1 LTAAKPAGKPAKPAR
16 KPAKKAHKPAKKAP
30 TGARHPRGREV
41 PNDGRPSPGARSSPA
56 RQDPLKDGA
65 DTTVAT
71 GPANHAVHLLQSE
84 HRTVSALFDQVAAK
98 PALAADIRGELER
111 HARLEEEIFYPA
123 VAAIDAEGMAAI
135 RDARAQ
141 HEDIRRALADSG
153 PPLDARSLAALRQ
166 VVERHVEFEENV
178 VFAAAL
184 RALSKDDLVALA
196 ERMEQ
201 RNRQLGGTL
210 AKAGRGTRK

>member
-1 LTAAKPAGKPAKPAR
+1 MKTAKPAR
-16 KPAKKAHKPAKKAP
+16 KPAKKAP

-41 PNDGRPSPGARSSPA
+41 PNDGRPSPGTRAASPA
-56 RQDPLKDGA
+56 RPDPLKAGA

-84 HRTVSALFDQVAAK
+84 HRTVSALFDQVAAR
-98 PALAADIRGELER
+98 PALSADIRRELER

-123 VAAIDAEGMAAI
+123 VAAVDAEGKAAI

-141 HEDIRRALADSG
+141 HEDIRRALGPSG
-153 PPLDARSLAALRQ
+153 ASLDARALTALRAA
-166 VVERHVEFEENV
+166 VERHVEFEENV

-184 RALSKDDLVALA
+184 RALPKGDLVALA

-201 RNRQLGGTL
+201 RNRELGGTL
-210 AKAGRGTRK
+210 PLARPRQGKRS